1 MIMILKINFQ
11 AKETKQKQVN
21 KTKKQKKAEPRRTW
35 VLIMWEKESSNSLIG
50 MQKETILRY
59 SFLKAIQLVKIKR
72 LIKHHVGEQEE
83 IS

>member
-1 MIMILKINFQ
+1 MIIILKINFQ
-11 AKETKQKQVN
+11 AKETKKRQVN
-21 KTKKQKKAEPRRTW
+21 KTKKAEPRRIW
-35 VLIMWEKESSNSLIG
+35 VLIMWEKESSNSLIR

-72 LIKHHVGEQEE
+72 LIKHHVGKQEQ

>member
-11 AKETKQKQVN
+11 AKETKKRQVN
-21 KTKKQKKAEPRRTW
+21 KTKKAEPRRIW
-35 VLIMWEKESSNSLIG
+35 VLIMWEKESSNSLIR

-59 SFLKAIQLVKIKR
+59 SFLKAIQLAKIKR
-72 LIKHHVGEQEE
+72 LIKHHVGEQEK